1 MADDWDDNNTYTDLP
16 LDYDELE
23 EMENEWADR
32 YQEEG
37 GTHYWD
43 VVAPVSTGP
52 QDRFGSGY
60 RLDSVIDAPQRIR
73 QLYEMCQRDRWQTD
87 RAKCFYQ
94 QAEAMAHYTD
104 DCPEIANFH
113 TFRPTYG
120 DMSILQMRSYFT
132 LRTQLRQGRHPEMT
146 DSYLLV
152 YIYETLMLI
161 GVEHADEAL
170 EILDDLKRHYQYS
183 NQQAV
188 KYLSGWIRD
197 FVVYYGM
204 EKEKT
209 RYFATEMANDKT
221 AMALANYNKLS
232 DETFFAILEP
242 MLKYNIKEAALY
254 KKAPKDTGIAAG
266 RALKAAAHILTR
278 RFQYPLDM
286 LLFGIRRKHYHTMFE
301 NAVFYAVE
309 KGTDRVFELSPRR
322 KYTYKNGL
330 WIEDVF
336 AQGFLANVSGLLS
349 EVLHETDRLLRPAL
363 GIKIKIKQRLRDP
376 LLLESTAQAVS
387 DYMKEKAEAA
397 RPKIE
402 VDFSKLA
409 RIRADADVV
418 RDALLAEEEKEE
430 AVPIKEADTTEKE
443 EIVEKKEAIEG
454 AERLKDHQEL
464 GAVPPSPN
472 FFTAEEAH
480 FLQLLMNGADWS
492 AYLRSIHVPAG
503 VMTENINGKMMDE
516 LGDIVLDDDGSGPAI
531 IDDYLDDVKAKMA

>member
-1 MADDWDDNNTYTDLP
+1 MTDDWDDNNTYTDLP
-16 LDYDELE
+16 LNYEEME

-32 YQEEG
+32 YQEG
-37 GTHYWD
+37 GDHYWA

-73 QLYEMCQRDRWQTD
+73 QLYEMCQHDRWQTD
-87 RAKCFYQ
+87 RAKCFYR
-94 QAEAMAHYTD
+94 QAQAMADYTD

-204 EKEKT
+204 EKEKA

-309 KGTDRVFELSPRR
+309 KGTDRVFEISPRR

-336 AQGFLANVSGLLS
+336 AQGSLANVSGLLS

-418 RDALLAEEEKEE
+418 RDALLADEEKREVETAEE
-430 AVPIKEADTTEKE
+430 TATINDVEGMEEVKKSQDLQKSEAE
-443 EIVEKKEAIEG
+443 
-454 AERLKDHQEL
+454 
-464 GAVPPSPN
+464 PSAPS

-480 FLQLLMNGADWS
+480 FLQLLMSGADWS